1 MTIEYLY
8 PFSMEKKDPGCNPFA
23 GYTIQFLMNWLK
35 LSL

>member
-1 MTIEYLY
+1 MTIGSWH
-8 PFSMEKKDPGCNPFA
+8 PFNMDTYGVDGNLFS